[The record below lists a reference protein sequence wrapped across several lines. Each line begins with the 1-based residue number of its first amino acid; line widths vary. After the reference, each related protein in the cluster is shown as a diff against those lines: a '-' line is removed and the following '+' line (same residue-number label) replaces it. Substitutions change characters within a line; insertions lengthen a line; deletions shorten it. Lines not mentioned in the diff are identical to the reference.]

1 VEVLEQEPDW
11 PQADL
16 HSLFCPIPN
25 LSSAPEGTVCIRGY
39 TGILNGLELEGDD
52 GPFDQF
58 KVPVCT
64 PDGVISTSSRVPLN
78 IPADS
83 AICVF
88 GASLRHYHTKIGD
101 ASVLNLG
108 KSAFWIVGDAD
119 LLPADLKEWWSTR
132 PAITE
137 LVDLSLTSFGVNY
150 EAALPSVD
158 CDPMQLAEHVS
169 ADVPRLRQEHKEKM
183 ELVSLMGC
191 KNFASACC
199 GLPFCRAK
207 VLKENV
213 TVAHDITL
221 YKCSAA
227 RPHRCATFCWR
238 FMSQAQFR
246 LAKDDRVLTFWLRDA
261 AVAAILGMS
270 ADDFSLLTPAAQ
282 QETVA
287 ARRSGGQ
294 YLGSITCERPSG
306 DFNKGKPV
314 LYCSKLERVQ
324 PAPVK

>member
-1 VEVLEQEPDW
+1 MLQ
-11 PQADL
+11 
-16 HSLFCPIPN
+16 
-25 LSSAPEGTVCIRGY
+25 
-39 TGILNGLELEGDD
+39 
-52 GPFDQF
+52 
-58 KVPVCT
+58 
-64 PDGVISTSSRVPLN
+64 
-78 IPADS
+78 
-83 AICVF
+83 
-88 GASLRHYHTKIGD
+88 
-101 ASVLNLG
+101 
-108 KSAFWIVGDAD
+108 
-119 LLPADLKEWWSTR
+119 
-132 PAITE
+132 
-137 LVDLSLTSFGVNY
+137 
-150 EAALPSVD
+150 
-158 CDPMQLAEHVS
+158 
-169 ADVPRLRQEHKEKM
+169 
-183 ELVSLMGC
+183 
-191 KNFASACC
+191 
-199 GLPFCRAK
+199 

-246 LAKDDRVLTFWLRDA
+246 LAKVRRLTRCVSWSTLFSVQDDRVLTFWLRDA